1 MNFFELEQRLAQGIH
16 GVYNDLSFLPLMGM
30 FHLGADF
37 PPRITMILAILDF
50 TP

>member
-30 FHLGADF
+30 FHLDADF